1 MKPANPKPHG
11 RPKAPAFLWV
21 ALFAQLTA
29 GCGTIPGTWR
39 VLGVDPPA
47 ARFPLS
53 TVSLDDQGRFTST
66 TVSNGAGHTRTGT
79 YKWNGRTL
87 TLIASDG
94 VIREF
99 RGRKA
104 SASELTLRWEAES
117 GTVEAR
123 LTKLE

>member
-1 MKPANPKPHG
+1 MKPANPPPNR
-11 RPKAPAFLWV
+11 RPKAPAILLV

-39 VLGVDPPA
+39 VMDVDPPA

-66 TVSNGAGHTRTGT
+66 TVSNGAGHTLTGT

-87 TLIASDG
+87 TLMAADG
-94 VIREF
+94 VVREF

-104 SASELTLRWEAES
+104 SASELTLRWEAET

-123 LTKLE
+123 LTKQE

>member
-1 MKPANPKPHG
+1 MKPANPTPNR
-11 RPKAPAFLWV
+11 RPKRRALLWV

-39 VLGVDPPA
+39 VIDVAPPA

-79 YKWNGRTL
+79 YKWNGRSL
-87 TLIASDG
+87 TLFASDG
-94 VIREF
+94 VVREF
-99 RGRKA
+99 RGRMA
-104 SASELTLRWEAES
+104 SQSELTLRWEAET

-123 LTKLE
+123 LTKQE